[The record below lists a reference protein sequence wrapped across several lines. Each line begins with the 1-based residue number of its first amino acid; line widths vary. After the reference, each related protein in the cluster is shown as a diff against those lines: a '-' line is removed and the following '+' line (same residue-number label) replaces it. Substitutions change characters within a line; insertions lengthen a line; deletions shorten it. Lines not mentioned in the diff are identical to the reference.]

1 MHDVSQKNTIFK
13 SDSAMP
19 NMSPPAREGFQRVIK
34 SLLLYWNCSQYFAL
48 SPFFGWFIPDD
59 YVL

>member
-34 SLLLYWNCSQYFAL
+34 SLLLY
-48 SPFFGWFIPDD
+48 
-59 YVL
+59 